1 MLTEITSRLLLFTV
15 EISDRLAPLMARV
28 VSGTSG
34 VGAAASFEF
43 GADLMVGAFLI
54 FILFV
59 LGITLGKSK
68 LVIGIV
74 SIYIS
79 SFLERL
85 FPYHNELS
93 GLLGQTEDYWIRI
106 GLLVFFYLI
115 VFLLLNRSM
124 ARSRLTLREIS
135 FFAIIPLSILQ
146 AGFIISVI
154 LTLLPPS
161 IVDSLSPYIIQYFG
175 TPRAQF
181 AWALLPLIS
190 FMFLGRKRKSEE

>member
-1 MLTEITSRLLLFTV
+1 MQEILNRLLLFAV
-15 EISDRLAPLMARV
+15 DIFDRLAPLVTRG
-28 VSGTSG
+28 VSGVS
-34 VGAAASFEF
+34 AATSFEF
-43 GADLMVGAFLI
+43 GADLMAGAFLV
-54 FILFV
+54 FILFI

-85 FPYHNELS
+85 FPYHNELT
-93 GLLGQTEDYWIRI
+93 GVFGQIEDYWIRI

-115 VFLLLNRSM
+115 VFLLLNKSM
-124 ARSRLTLREIS
+124 ARSRLTLKEIS

-146 AGFIISVI
+146 TGFIISII
-154 LTLLPPS
+154 LTLLPSS
-161 IVDSLSPYIIQYFG
+161 ILDSLSPYIIQYFG
-175 TPRAQF
+175 APKAQF

-190 FMFLGRKRKSEE
+190 FMFLGKRKKTEE

>member
-1 MLTEITSRLLLFTV
+1 MQEILNRLLLFAV
-15 EISDRLAPLMARV
+15 DISERIALLISRG

-34 VGAAASFEF
+34 TGTAASFEF
-43 GADLMVGAFLI
+43 GADLMAGAFLV

-85 FPYHNELS
+85 FPYRSELA
-93 GLLGQTEDYWIRI
+93 GAFGQAEDYWIRI
-106 GLLVFFYLI
+106 GLFVFFYLI
-115 VFLLLNRSM
+115 VFLLLNKSM
-124 ARSRLTLREIS
+124 ARSRLTLKEIS

-146 AGFIISVI
+146 AGFIISII
-154 LTLLPPS
+154 LTLLPS
-161 IVDSLSPYIIQYFG
+161 SVIDSLSPYIIQYFG
-175 TPRAQF
+175 TPKAQF
-181 AWALLPLIS
+181 AWAFLPLIS
-190 FMFLGRKRKSEE
+190 FMFLGKRKKKAEE